1 MCCVI
6 PVRECVVSCT
16 ERRRVVG
23 GARGLGYSSPIF
35 KGLESRNSAVDVY
48 LLGSTEPA
56 FNRRPREWALRQT
69 WDVGMHLTR
78 GPCVECSA
86 PHTRLHCSML
96 WTKLCVISVGPA
108 SLDLLLCVLMCFGSG
123 HCWEIAAHLC
133 GCLRNKRGREVCF
146 CLKHSVGLKR
156 GIVCKMS
163 LIPWGFLSSFR
174 PSYSPSLAD
183 SGLE

>member
-1 MCCVI
+1 
-6 PVRECVVSCT
+6 
-16 ERRRVVG
+16 
-23 GARGLGYSSPIF
+23 
-35 KGLESRNSAVDVY
+35 
-48 LLGSTEPA
+48 
-56 FNRRPREWALRQT
+56 
-69 WDVGMHLTR
+69 MHLTR

-146 CLKHSVGLKR
+146 YLKHSVGLKR

-174 PSYSPSLAD
+174 PSYSPGLAD
-183 SGLE
+183 SGLEEDPRVRQQRMREMTPNVLIVSCCPVDIGSLVLLGL